1 MTLQQLTEMIRTAD
15 KKAIT
20 KALKQLGYI
29 DCAKNKAMRH
39 INICALANSDYTTTE
54 VFTTKNGKYEYYGDI
69 CTNVKGFE
77 NLEFVAVSIN
87 KIYKDKDLSFPYE
100 MFVFAKENKK

>member
-1 MTLQQLTEMIRTAD
+1 MKLEKLTEIVKSTSKREIIKT
-15 KKAIT
+15 
-20 KALKQLGYI
+20 LKRLGYI

-77 NLEFVAVSIN
+77 NLEFVAVIIN

-100 MFVFAKENKK
+100 MFVFAKENRK